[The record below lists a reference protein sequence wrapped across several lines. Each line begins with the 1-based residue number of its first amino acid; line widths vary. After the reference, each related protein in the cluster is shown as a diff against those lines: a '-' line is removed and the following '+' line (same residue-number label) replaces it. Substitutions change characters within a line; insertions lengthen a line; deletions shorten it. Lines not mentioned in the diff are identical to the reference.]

1 MSDRTPYTYFV
12 LHIPT
17 GLKYYGSKY
26 GKGADPKTFWKP
38 GGYFTSSVKVK
49 KLLEDYGSDTFRAEV
64 RKTFMSPDQALKYEY
79 KFLHKVKALTKDDW
93 LNDNYGGEKF
103 RNYGPANAKTLLAQR
118 NKKQSPESNIK
129 RSNSLKGRIISD
141 ETRQKMSEMQKTRPR
156 EKEEERRS
164 KIRNKALGRGH
175 SDETKSKLSEI
186 FSGTKWINNGTHQK
200 AIDPSNLDQY
210 LSEGWKLGRILTIV
224 TCPHCGKSGVKH
236 NIVRRHFDKCTSRK
250 I

>member
-79 KFLHKVKALTKDDW
+79 KFLHKVKALTKDFPRFGYW
-93 LNDNYGGEKF
+93 LLPRRKIDLQHVQFCFQYFDATSYCGKIWQSRF
-103 RNYGPANAKTLLAQR
+103 RLLQFC
-118 NKKQSPESNIK
+118 S
-129 RSNSLKGRIISD
+129 SNSLNLSFCRSRFGFGR
-141 ETRQKMSEMQKTRPR
+141 
-156 EKEEERRS
+156 
-164 KIRNKALGRGH
+164 
-175 SDETKSKLSEI
+175 
-186 FSGTKWINNGTHQK
+186 F
-200 AIDPSNLDQY
+200 
-210 LSEGWKLGRILTIV
+210 
-224 TCPHCGKSGVKH
+224 
-236 NIVRRHFDKCTSRK
+236 
-250 I
+250 

>member
-1 MSDRTPYTYFV
+1 
-12 LHIPT
+12 
-17 GLKYYGSKY
+17 
-26 GKGADPKTFWKP
+26 
-38 GGYFTSSVKVK
+38 
-49 KLLEDYGSDTFRAEV
+49 
-64 RKTFMSPDQALKYEY
+64 
-79 KFLHKVKALTKDDW
+79 
-93 LNDNYGGEKF
+93 
-103 RNYGPANAKTLLAQR
+103 LLAQR

-141 ETRQKMSEMQKTRPR
+141 ETRQKMSEVQKTRPR

-164 KIRNKALGRGH
+164 KIRDKALGRGH

-186 FSGTKWINNGTHQK
+186 FSGTKWINNGTNQK
-200 AIDPSNLDQY
+200 AIDPKNLDQY